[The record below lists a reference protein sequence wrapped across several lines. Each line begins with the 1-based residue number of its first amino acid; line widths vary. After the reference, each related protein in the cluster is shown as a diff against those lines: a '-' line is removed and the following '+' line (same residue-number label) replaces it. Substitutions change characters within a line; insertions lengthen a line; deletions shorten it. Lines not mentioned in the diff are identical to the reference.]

1 MSIKR
6 FAFQKPDTWV
16 RTLLKR
22 EGTVLTKILLRYGA
36 PLGAPI
42 GGRLTGAGCGVRRSR
57 TMLLK
62 EGCGYEKPWC

>member
-22 EGTVLTKILLRYGA
+22 EGIVLTKISLRYGA
-36 PLGAPI
+36 APGAPI
-42 GGRLTGAGCGVRRSR
+42 WGPANERR
-57 TMLLK
+57 M
-62 EGCGYEKPWC
+62 

>member
-36 PLGAPI
+36 ALGAPI
-42 GGRLTGAGCGVRRSR
+42 GGRLTGADVVSGALVPCCSKR
-57 TMLLK
+57 MWL
-62 EGCGYEKPWC
+62 

>member
-36 PLGAPI
+36 ALGAPI
-42 GGRLTGAGCGVRRSR
+42 VGRLTGAGCGVRRSR

-62 EGCGYEKPWC
+62 EDVAVRNL